1 MSTQREYI
9 PTAHAA
15 ERHEHDQHAGHAASA
30 AHAGHDQHADHIVHD
45 QHDPHAGH
53 AARSSQAA
61 PADHAAHAG
70 HDPHAGHSPGMFVR
84 PFWISLILTLPIVIY
99 AQLFQDLLGYTAPA
113 FPGSEYLGLALG
125 SVIYWYGGWL
135 FLRGA
140 AGELR
145 ARAPGMMTLV
155 ALAITTAYAYS
166 VAITLGLLA
175 GMDFYWELATLVTIM
190 LLGHWM
196 EMRAIGSAQSA
207 LNELAKLLPD
217 TAELI
222 VGGRSTTVPAAEL
235 RAGDLVLVRPGA
247 SVPADGV
254 VREGESQLNE
264 SMITGESRPVHKH
277 LGAEV
282 IAGTVNGSGSLRVE
296 ITRIGEQTAL
306 SGIMRLVAEA
316 QSSRSRAQDLAN
328 RAAYWLTWVA
338 LGFALVTLI
347 AWTIA
352 QGFNAATIERVVTV
366 LVVACPHAL
375 GLAIPL
381 VIAISTTLSARNGIL
396 VRDRLALEQARLVDT
411 VVFDKTGTLT
421 KGEQS
426 LAAVATTAGL
436 AQSDALAL
444 AAAVEGDSEH
454 IIARVLS
461 AAAAERGLTLPPVAS
476 FLALPGRGVQAVVD
490 GRALQVGG
498 PRLLEQAG
506 ATRSPELAAATG
518 RWGERGQ
525 TVVYLLEGATV
536 LAAFALAD
544 VIRPEAREAV
554 AGLHAQGLRVAMLT
568 GDSQDVARWVADE
581 LGIDT
586 VFAQMLPEHKVAHV
600 RELQRGGAMVA
611 MVGDGVNDA
620 PALAQADVG
629 IAIGAGT
636 DVARAAAGIVLVRDD
651 PRDIARIIRL
661 SRASY
666 RKMVQNLGWA
676 VGYNAIALPLAAG
689 ALAGVGLVLP
699 AWVGAVLMSLST
711 VIVALNAQTLR
722 RI

>member
-9 PTAHAA
+9 PTAHEA

-235 RAGDLVLVRPGA
+235 RAGRPP
-247 SVPADGV
+247 PAPSP
-254 VREGESQLNE
+254 R
-264 SMITGESRPVHKH
+264 
-277 LGAEV
+277 A
-282 IAGTVNGSGSLRVE
+282 
-296 ITRIGEQTAL
+296 
-306 SGIMRLVAEA
+306 
-316 QSSRSRAQDLAN
+316 RS
-328 RAAYWLTWVA
+328 W
-338 LGFALVTLI
+338 
-347 AWTIA
+347 
-352 QGFNAATIERVVTV
+352 
-366 LVVACPHAL
+366 
-375 GLAIPL
+375 
-381 VIAISTTLSARNGIL
+381 
-396 VRDRLALEQARLVDT
+396 
-411 VVFDKTGTLT
+411 
-421 KGEQS
+421 
-426 LAAVATTAGL
+426 
-436 AQSDALAL
+436 
-444 AAAVEGDSEH
+444 
-454 IIARVLS
+454 
-461 AAAAERGLTLPPVAS
+461 
-476 FLALPGRGVQAVVD
+476 
-490 GRALQVGG
+490 
-498 PRLLEQAG
+498 
-506 ATRSPELAAATG
+506 
-518 RWGERGQ
+518 
-525 TVVYLLEGATV
+525 
-536 LAAFALAD
+536 
-544 VIRPEAREAV
+544 
-554 AGLHAQGLRVAMLT
+554 
-568 GDSQDVARWVADE
+568 
-581 LGIDT
+581 
-586 VFAQMLPEHKVAHV
+586 
-600 RELQRGGAMVA
+600 
-611 MVGDGVNDA
+611 
-620 PALAQADVG
+620 
-629 IAIGAGT
+629 
-636 DVARAAAGIVLVRDD
+636 
-651 PRDIARIIRL
+651 
-661 SRASY
+661 
-666 RKMVQNLGWA
+666 
-676 VGYNAIALPLAAG
+676 
-689 ALAGVGLVLP
+689 
-699 AWVGAVLMSLST
+699 
-711 VIVALNAQTLR
+711 R
-722 RI
+722 R